1 MDNALVK
8 WIKENAINLVVT
20 MFLIGGA
27 YGSLGIQNSWRDASI
42 AANKAE
48 MDKSANRIEALEK
61 MVAQLTFQR
70 ESDHGAIL
78 GLTSDS
84 KQLQI
89 NGAKIEA
96 QIDVVNTKLDNLII
110 QLSKISAKIDQGN
123 SK

>member
-42 AANKAE
+42 TANKAE
-48 MDKSANRIEALEK
+48 IDKSAIRIEALEK
-61 MVAQLTFQR
+61 AVAQLTFER
-70 ESDHGAIL
+70 EADHGAIV

-123 SK
+123 GK